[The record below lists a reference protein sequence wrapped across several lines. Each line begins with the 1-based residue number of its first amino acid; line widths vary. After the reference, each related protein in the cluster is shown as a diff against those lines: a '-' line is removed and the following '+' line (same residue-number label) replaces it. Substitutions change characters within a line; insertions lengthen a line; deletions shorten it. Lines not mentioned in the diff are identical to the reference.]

1 MTQKCSI
8 RTTKIVCQQNQP
20 SRSFAKKK
28 SSAAG
33 TLWYKVSRNWSNGPV
48 QLRKHLGN
56 LTRYFFYLQVLGS
69 IQSWNGWL
77 GFKENEKAALFCSP
91 RPNEPYDQPTLKK
104 NGKEREGNIYITT
117 FKTKKVRSY
126 CWYVM
131 IICIRSTI
139 LVAKGQ

>member
-1 MTQKCSI
+1 
-8 RTTKIVCQQNQP
+8 
-20 SRSFAKKK
+20 
-28 SSAAG
+28 
-33 TLWYKVSRNWSNGPV
+33 
-48 QLRKHLGN
+48 
-56 LTRYFFYLQVLGS
+56 LGS

-126 CWYVM
+126 C
-131 IICIRSTI
+131 
-139 LVAKGQ
+139 